1 MSKSRVNFVD
11 TATVLSSHSPE
22 SSIVKCRTNK
32 LGAVMLTL
40 MGILFGLSLIYLIS
54 RMIKISKNISSIEY
68 FMGNKETIVPSA
80 PDEPPQQ
87 LQPRPPVMVMHN
99 PMHSRLRPI
108 IPPRAVPDTKK
119 ENDDKEKKQP
129 VNIRREADAPKKQED
144 VKMEQKKEEKE
155 EESSAEEVKDVDD
168 GGEEGVEEVEENTQE
183 SDTGKKEVSFD
194 VHILH
199 GSGGDPLAC
208 IIASASEDVVDGLKH
223 APKKRGRPPKSLP
236 LVLEA

>member
-68 FMGNKETIVPSA
+68 FMGKNEVAPS
-80 PDEPPQQ
+80 EEQ
-87 LQPRPPVMVMHN
+87 QPRLSMQDLMPP
-99 PMHSRLRPI
+99 RLRTVI
-108 IPPRAVPDTKK
+108 SRHHVD
-119 ENDDKEKKQP
+119 EEKEKKQP
-129 VNIRREADAPKKQED
+129 INNNNIRRELVTKKQEE
-144 VKMEQKKEEKE
+144 VKKEEQKE
-155 EESSAEEVKDVDD
+155 AEPVKEPVKEAEEVDETEKVDEV
-168 GGEEGVEEVEENTQE
+168 EEADEVEEVEEVEENTQE
-183 SDTGKKEVSFD
+183 FEASKKDEVSFD
-194 VHILH
+194 VHILRFD
-199 GSGGDPLAC
+199 SGGGGC
-208 IIASASEDVVDGLKH
+208 IIASNADDASKQ
-223 APKKRGRPPKSLP
+223 APRKRGRPPKSLP